1 MPAVMITFRYI
12 GAWSMMIDWFTIL
25 LLGLVEGLTEF
36 IPVSSTGHLIIAG
49 HLLGYEGERAATF
62 EIFIQLGAILA
73 VVFLY
78 KDTFLQLFTRRRAR
92 GMAGTHGLLML
103 VLTTLP
109 ILVVGFLLHGVIKKY
124 LFNNTNVV
132 AIGLAVGGV
141 AIILIERWRP
151 RPRCYGLESLR
162 WREALTIGLFQCLAV
177 WPGTSRAAATIL
189 GCMLIGIERKTAAEY
204 SFLAAVPAMCAA
216 VGYDLL
222 KSRSILHASDI
233 PAFAVGFVVAFIAAA
248 IAVKG
253 FIRLLGSSTLSAF
266 GWYRMVVAL
275 GIFFLLGP
283 GQK

>member
-1 MPAVMITFRYI
+1 MSTFHYI
-12 GAWSMMIDWFTIL
+12 GARFMMIDWFTIL
-25 LLGLVEGLTEF
+25 LLGLVEGITEF

-78 KDTFLQLFTRRRAR
+78 KDTFLQLFTRRLAR
-92 GMAGTHGLLML
+92 GMAGPHGLLML
-103 VLTTLP
+103 ALTTLP
-109 ILVVGFLLHGVIKKY
+109 ILVVGFLLHGIIKQY

-132 AIGLAVGGV
+132 AIGLGVGGV

-151 RPRCYGLESLR
+151 RPRCYGLGALR
-162 WREALTIGLFQCLAV
+162 WREALTVGLFQCLAV

-189 GCMLIGIERKTAAEY
+189 GGMLIGIERKTAAEY

-253 FIRLLGSSTLSAF
+253 FIRLLGSYTLSAF
-266 GWYRMVVAL
+266 GWYRIVVAL
-275 GIFFLLGP
+275 GIFFLLGAA
-283 GQK
+283 

>member
-1 MPAVMITFRYI
+1 MPAVMSTFHYI
-12 GAWSMMIDWFTIL
+12 GARFMMIDWFTIL
-25 LLGLVEGLTEF
+25 LLGLVEGITEF

-78 KDTFLQLFTRRRAR
+78 KDTFLQLFTRRRLH
-92 GMAGTHGLLML
+92 GMAGTHGVLML
-103 VLTTLP
+103 ALTTLP
-109 ILVVGFLLHGVIKKY
+109 ILVVGFLLHGIIKKY

-141 AIILIERWRP
+141 AIVLIERWRP
-151 RPRCYGLESLR
+151 RPRCYGLGALR
-162 WREALTIGLFQCLAV
+162 WREALTVGLFQCLAV

-189 GCMLIGIERKTAAEY
+189 GGMLIGIERKTAAEY

-253 FIRLLGSSTLSAF
+253 FIRFLGSHTLSGF
-266 GWYRMVVAL
+266 GWYRIVVAL
-275 GIFFLLGP
+275 GIFFLLGAA
-283 GQK
+283 